1 MKNFKM
7 LFLVSMILISW
18 TLIGCSPNNTEN
30 NNIIIE
36 DISTNTNNVIDY
48 NDSLV
53 DLANTCL
60 NSEENIWT
68 AYNDENINI
77 TNVQNAI
84 NNTLEECTSSINK
97 IESLWN
103 WEWDNS
109 LKDWIIDIIKK
120 HITYYSKFNELL
132 PYIEK
137 REVSEEEKETYES
150 LITEVENLDS
160 ELAKANENLITLQK
174 EFAWNHW
181 FELELEP
188 EIDEEINEEVNEVIE
203 Q

>member
-7 LFLVSMILISW
+7 LFLVSIILISW
-18 TLIGCSPNNTEN
+18 TLIGCSPNNTENN

-137 REVSEEEKETYES
+137 REVS
-150 LITEVENLDS
+150 
-160 ELAKANENLITLQK
+160 
-174 EFAWNHW
+174 
-181 FELELEP
+181 
-188 EIDEEINEEVNEVIE
+188 
-203 Q
+203 

>member
-7 LFLVSMILISW
+7 LFLVSIILISW

-150 LITEVENLDS
+150 LIAEVENLDS

-188 EIDEEINEEVNEVIE
+188 EINEEINEEVNEVIE

>member
-150 LITEVENLDS
+150 LIAEVENLDS

-188 EIDEEINEEVNEVIE
+188 EINEEINEEVNEVIE

>member
-7 LFLVSMILISW
+7 LFLVSIISISW

-84 NNTLEECTSSINK
+84 NNTLEECNSSINK

-150 LITEVENLDS
+150 LIAEVENLDS

-188 EIDEEINEEVNEVIE
+188 EINEEINEEVNEVIE

>member
-150 LITEVENLDS
+150 LIAEVENLDS